1 MRLRGIPQQTGL
13 ENQPQDVGRCGV
25 RILPGMRRGEEM
37 QIMTEN
43 SESGEL
49 PKTLTSSEGMPSE
62 EFVRNLPKVEL
73 HCHLDGSLR
82 LASIWDLAQSRGV
95 QFPANSLEELGA
107 LFSVPKKAAR
117 SLVDYLKRF
126 DYTLAVL
133 QDAEAL
139 SRAAYELAV
148 DNAAENVLY
157 LEVRYSPIL
166 HTKKSM
172 KLIQVMDSVLDG
184 LERAQRETGIK
195 TGVIVCGLRNIS
207 PQTSLRLAE
216 MTVAYKYQGVVG
228 FDLAGFE
235 DKYPAKDHSEAFY
248 LIRKNNINCTVHA
261 GEAYGPDSIKQ
272 ALHNLNTHRIGHGTR
287 LKEDGDLLNYVND
300 HRIPLEICLTS
311 NVQTGAVRSLEEHP
325 LRLYY
330 DRGLRV
336 TLNTDNRLMSDTTL
350 TKEYLIACRTFGL
363 TEQDLKNIT
372 IMGFKSAFLSHKE
385 KVQLLDRVLKIL
397 NKKQTP
403 F

>member
-1 MRLRGIPQQTGL
+1 MDEMQEQYDLSEPSDGTGL
-13 ENQPQDVGRCGV
+13 
-25 RILPGMRRGEEM
+25 I
-37 QIMTEN
+37 
-43 SESGEL
+43 
-49 PKTLTSSEGMPSE
+49 PSE
-62 EFVRNLPKVEL
+62 ETIRALPKVEL
-73 HCHLDGSLR
+73 HCHLDGSMR
-82 LASIWDLAQSRGV
+82 LETIWDLARSRNV
-95 QFPANSLEELGA
+95 KLPAKSLDELRE
-107 LFSVPKKAAR
+107 LFLPQTTPR
-117 SLVDYLKRF
+117 DLVDYLGRF
-126 DYTLAVL
+126 EYTLAVL

-139 SRAAYELAV
+139 TRTAYELAM

-166 HTKKSM
+166 HTHKGM
-172 KLIQVMDSVLDG
+172 KLTQVMNAVLDG
-184 LERAQRETGIK
+184 LAKAEREADIK

-207 PQTSLRLAE
+207 PDVSLRLAE
-216 MTVAYKYQGVVG
+216 LTVAYKHQGVVG

-235 DKYPAKDHSEAFY
+235 DNYPAKDHNGAFY

-300 HRIPLEICLTS
+300 HRIPLEICLSS
-311 NVQTGAVRSLEEHP
+311 NVHTGAVKSLEEHP

-330 DRGLRV
+330 DWGLRL

-350 TKEYLIACRTFGL
+350 TNEYLIACQTFGL
-363 TEQDLKNIT
+363 TKRDLKNII
-372 IMGFKSAFLSHKE
+372 IMGFKSAFMSHKD
-385 KVQLLDRVLKIL
+385 KVAILSRVLRMLSKE
-397 NKKQTP
+397 QVP

>member
-1 MRLRGIPQQTGL
+1 MMDDTRHPFDPLR
-13 ENQPQDVGRCGV
+13 
-25 RILPGMRRGEEM
+25 
-37 QIMTEN
+37 
-43 SESGEL
+43 
-49 PKTLTSSEGMPSE
+49 PSE
-62 EFVRNLPKVEL
+62 EPGEIPSEDFIRSLPKVDL

-82 LASIWDLAQSRGV
+82 LETIWDLAQGRQV
-95 QFPANSLEELGA
+95 ALPARTLEGLRT
-107 LFSVPKKAAR
+107 LFSPGNVPR
-117 SLVDYLKRF
+117 NLVDYLKRF

-139 SRAAYELAV
+139 TRAAYELAL

-166 HTKKSM
+166 HTRKGM
-172 KLIQVMDSVLDG
+172 KLTQVMNAVLDG
-184 LERAQRETGIK
+184 LARAEREVDIK
-195 TGVIVCGLRNIS
+195 TGVIVCGIRNIS
-207 PQTSLRLAE
+207 PETSLRLAE
-216 MTVAYKYQGVVG
+216 LTVAYKHQGVVG

-235 DKYPAKDHSEAFY
+235 DNYPAKEHNEAFY

-300 HRIPLEICLTS
+300 HRIPMEICLSS
-311 NVQTGAVRSLEEHP
+311 NVHTGSIRSLDEHP

-330 DRGLRV
+330 DWGLRL

-350 TKEYLIACRTFGL
+350 TREYLAACRKFGL
-363 TEQDLKNIT
+363 TAQDVTNII
-372 IMGFKSAFLSHKE
+372 IMGFKSAFMPHKN
-385 KVQLLDRVLKIL
+385 KVSFLDRVLKIL
-397 NKKQTP
+397 RRKQTP

>member
-1 MRLRGIPQQTGL
+1 
-13 ENQPQDVGRCGV
+13 
-25 RILPGMRRGEEM
+25 
-37 QIMTEN
+37 MTE
-43 SESGEL
+43 SPDHFDL
-49 PKTLTSSEGMPSE
+49 LQPSE
-62 EFVRNLPKVEL
+62 DPGEIPSEDLVHSLPKVEL

-82 LASIWDLAQSRGV
+82 LETIWDLAKSRSV
-95 QFPANSLEELGA
+95 ALPASSLDELRL
-107 LFSVPKKAAR
+107 LFNPQNTQR
-117 SLVDYLKRF
+117 NLVDYLKRF

-139 SRAAYELAV
+139 ARAAYELAL

-166 HTKKSM
+166 HTRKGM
-172 KLIQVMDSVLDG
+172 KLTRVMNAVLDG
-184 LERAQRETGIK
+184 LAKAEREVDIQ
-195 TGVIVCGLRNIS
+195 TGVIVCGIRNIS
-207 PQTSLRLAE
+207 SDTSLRLAE
-216 MTVAYKYQGVVG
+216 LTVAYKHQGVVG

-235 DKYPAKDHSEAFY
+235 DHYPAKEHNEAFY

-300 HRIPLEICLTS
+300 HRIPLEICLSS
-311 NVQTGAVRSLEEHP
+311 NVHTGSLKSLDEHP

-330 DRGLRV
+330 DWGLRL

-350 TKEYLIACRTFGL
+350 TKEYLTACRSFGL
-363 TEQDLKNIT
+363 TERDLKNII
-372 IMGFKSAFLSHKE
+372 IMGFKSAFMSHKN
-385 KVQLLDRVLKIL
+385 KVNFLDRVLKIL
-397 NKKQTP
+397 RKKQTP

>member
-1 MRLRGIPQQTGL
+1 MSTRDDREKFDSVKP
-13 ENQPQDVGRCGV
+13 
-25 RILPGMRRGEEM
+25 
-37 QIMTEN
+37 
-43 SESGEL
+43 SEGSGEV
-49 PKTLTSSEGMPSE
+49 PSE
-62 EFVRNLPKVEL
+62 DFIRSLPKVEL

-82 LASIWDLAQSRGV
+82 LETIWELAQSRGV
-95 QFPANSLEELGA
+95 SLPANSLDELHS
-107 LFSVPKKAAR
+107 LFLLPKKTPR
-117 SLVDYLKRF
+117 SLVEYLKRF

-139 SRAAYELAV
+139 TRAAYELAL
-148 DNAAENVLY
+148 DNAAENILY

-166 HTKKSM
+166 HTRKGM
-172 KLIQVMDSVLDG
+172 KLTQVMNAVLDG
-184 LERAQRETGIK
+184 LARAEREVDIK
-195 TGVIVCGLRNIS
+195 TGVIVCGIRNIS
-207 PQTSLRLAE
+207 PETSLRLAE
-216 MTVAYKYQGVVG
+216 LTVAYKHQGVVG

-235 DKYPAKDHSEAFY
+235 DQYPAKDHNEAFY

-311 NVQTGAVRSLEEHP
+311 NVHTGAVKSLQEHP

-330 DRGLRV
+330 DWGLRL
-336 TLNTDNRLMSDTTL
+336 TLNTDNRLMSETTL
-350 TKEYLIACRTFGL
+350 TKEYLTACRTFGL
-363 TEQDLKNIT
+363 TEQDLKSIT
-372 IMGFKSAFLSHKE
+372 IMGFKSAFMSHKS
-385 KVQLLDRVLKIL
+385 KVSLLDRVLRIL

>member
-1 MRLRGIPQQTGL
+1 
-13 ENQPQDVGRCGV
+13 
-25 RILPGMRRGEEM
+25 
-37 QIMTEN
+37 MTEEHEVFAN
-43 SESGEL
+43 SEDQ
-49 PKTLTSSEGMPSE
+49 PSE
-62 EFVRNLPKVEL
+62 EFIRNLPKVDL

-82 LASIWDLAQSRGV
+82 PETIWELAQNREV
-95 QFPANSLEELGA
+95 NLPANSLEELREI
-107 LFSVPKKAAR
+107 FSLQKKTPR
-117 SLVDYLKRF
+117 SLVEYLKRF

-133 QDAEAL
+133 QDVEAL

-166 HTKKSM
+166 HTRKGL
-172 KLIQVMDSVLDG
+172 KLIQVMDAVLEG
-184 LERAQRETGIK
+184 LARAEREVGIK
-195 TGVIVCGLRNIS
+195 TGVIICGIRNIN
-207 PQTSLRLAE
+207 PETSLRLAE
-216 MTVAYKYQGVVG
+216 LTVAYKHQGVVG

-235 DKYPAKDHSEAFY
+235 DKYPAKAHNEAFY

-287 LKEDGDLLNYVND
+287 LREDGDLLNYVND
-300 HRIPLEICLTS
+300 HRIPLEICVTS
-311 NVQTGAVRSLEEHP
+311 NVHTGAVKSIEEHP

-330 DRGLRV
+330 DCGLRV

-350 TKEYLIACRTFGL
+350 TKEYLMASRIFGF
-363 TEQDLKNIT
+363 TEQDLKNIAV
-372 IMGFKSAFLSHKE
+372 MGFKSAFMSHKD
-385 KVQLLDRVLKIL
+385 KVSLLDRVLKIL

>member
-1 MRLRGIPQQTGL
+1 MNEEQNL
-13 ENQPQDVGRCGV
+13 ERFDPL
-25 RILPGMRRGEEM
+25 LPSDEP
-37 QIMTEN
+37 
-43 SESGEL
+43 GEL
-49 PKTLTSSEGMPSE
+49 PSE
-62 EFVRNLPKVEL
+62 EFIRQLPKVDL
-73 HCHLDGSLR
+73 HCHLDGSMR
-82 LASIWDLAQSRGV
+82 LETIWDLAVSRKV
-95 QFPANSLEELGA
+95 ELPAKSPDELRA
-107 LFSVPKKAAR
+107 LFSIKPASHR
-117 SLVDYLKRF
+117 SLVEYLKRF

-133 QDAEAL
+133 QDARAL
-139 SRAAYELAV
+139 TRAAYELAI

-157 LEVRYSPIL
+157 LEVRYSPVL
-166 HTKKSM
+166 HTRRGM
-172 KLIQVMDSVLDG
+172 KLTQVMNAVLEG
-184 LERAQRETGIK
+184 LACAERETGIK

-207 PQTSLRLAE
+207 PDTSLRLAE
-216 MTVAYKYQGVVG
+216 LTVAYKHQGVVG

-235 DKYPAKDHSEAFY
+235 DQYPAKEHNEAFY

-287 LKEDGDLLNYVND
+287 LREDGDLLNYVND

-311 NVQTGAVRSLEEHP
+311 NVQTGAVSSLEEHP

-330 DRGLRV
+330 DWGLRV

-350 TKEYLIACRTFGL
+350 SQEYFTASRIFGL
-363 TEQDLKNIT
+363 TERDLKNIT
-372 IMGFKSAFLSHKE
+372 IMGFKSAFISHRH
-385 KVQLLDRVLKIL
+385 KVSLLDRVLKIL

>member
-1 MRLRGIPQQTGL
+1 MKGIQ
-13 ENQPQDVGRCGV
+13 
-25 RILPGMRRGEEM
+25 
-37 QIMTEN
+37 
-43 SESGEL
+43 ESYDPL
-49 PKTLTSSEGMPSE
+49 KPSE
-62 EFVRNLPKVEL
+62 EPGEIPSEDFIRSLPKVEL

-82 LASIWDLAQSRGV
+82 LETIWDLARSRGV
-95 QFPANSLEELGA
+95 ALPADSLEELRV
-107 LFSVPKKAAR
+107 LFSPQKTSR
-117 SLVDYLKRF
+117 DLVEYLKRF

-139 SRAAYELAV
+139 NRAAYELAI

-157 LEVRYSPIL
+157 MEVRYSPIL
-166 HTKKSM
+166 HTRKGL
-172 KLIQVMDSVLDG
+172 KLTQVMNAVLDG
-184 LERAQRETGIK
+184 LTRAEREVDIK
-195 TGVIVCGLRNIS
+195 TGVIVCGIRNIS
-207 PQTSLRLAE
+207 PDTSLRLAE
-216 MTVAYKYQGVVG
+216 LTVAYKHQGVVG

-235 DKYPAKDHSEAFY
+235 DHYPAKDHNNAFY

-300 HRIPLEICLTS
+300 HRIPMEICVSS
-311 NVQTGAVRSLEEHP
+311 NLQTGAVNSLEEHP

-330 DRGLRV
+330 DWGLRV

-350 TKEYLIACRTFGL
+350 TKEYMIACQAFGL
-363 TEQDLKNIT
+363 TKRDLKNII
-372 IMGFKSAFLSHKE
+372 IMGFKSAFMPHKN
-385 KVQLLDRVLKIL
+385 KVSFLDRVLKIL
-397 NKKQTP
+397 RKEQTP

>member
-1 MRLRGIPQQTGL
+1 MK
-13 ENQPQDVGRCGV
+13 ENQDQFDP
-25 RILPGMRRGEEM
+25 LKPSEEPGE
-37 QIMTEN
+37 I
-43 SESGEL
+43 
-49 PKTLTSSEGMPSE
+49 PAE
-62 EFVRNLPKVEL
+62 EFVRSLPKVDL

-82 LASIWDLAQSRGV
+82 PNTIWALSQSRGV
-95 QFPANSLEELGA
+95 KLPATSLEEVSA
-107 LFSVPKKAAR
+107 LFKPQQTPQN
-117 SLVDYLKRF
+117 LVDYLKRF
-126 DYTLAVL
+126 EYTLAVL

-139 SRAAYELAV
+139 TRAAYELAL

-166 HTKKSM
+166 HTRKGM
-172 KLIQVMDSVLDG
+172 KLTQVMNAVLDG
-184 LERAQRETGIK
+184 LAKAAREADIK
-195 TGVIVCGLRNIS
+195 TGVIVCGIRNIS
-207 PQTSLRLAE
+207 PETSLRLAE
-216 MTVAYKYQGVVG
+216 LTVAYKHQGVVG

-235 DKYPAKDHSEAFY
+235 DQYPAKEHKEAFY

-311 NVQTGAVRSLEEHP
+311 NVHTGAVKSLEEHP

-330 DRGLRV
+330 DWGLRL

-350 TKEYLIACRTFGL
+350 TEEYLTACRTYGL
-363 TEQDLKNIT
+363 TRQDLKNII
-372 IMGFKSAFLSHKE
+372 IMGFKSAFMSHRDKAGF
-385 KVQLLDRVLKIL
+385 LDRVLKIL
-397 NKKQTP
+397 RKSQTP

>member
-1 MRLRGIPQQTGL
+1 MSTLSETYERLNPSNAPGETPT
-13 ENQPQDVGRCGV
+13 EEVV
-25 RILPGMRRGEEM
+25 RA
-37 QIMTEN
+37 
-43 SESGEL
+43 
-49 PKTLTSSEGMPSE
+49 
-62 EFVRNLPKVEL
+62 LPKVEL
-73 HCHLDGSLR
+73 HCHLDGSMR
-82 LASIWDLAQSRGV
+82 VETIWELAQGRKV
-95 QFPANSLEELGA
+95 KLPAKSVKDLKR
-107 LFSVPKKAAR
+107 LFNPKSAGR

-139 SRAAYELAV
+139 NRAAYELAM

-166 HTKKSM
+166 HTRKGM
-172 KLIQVMDSVLDG
+172 KLTQVMNAVLDG
-184 LERAQRETGIK
+184 LARAEKEADIK
-195 TGVIVCGLRNIS
+195 TGVIVCGIRNIS
-207 PQTSLRLAE
+207 PETSLRLAE
-216 MTVAYKYQGVVG
+216 MTVAYKHQGVVG

-235 DKYPAKDHSEAFY
+235 DNYPAKEHTEAFY

-311 NVQTGAVRSLEEHP
+311 NVQTGAVKSLESHP

-330 DRGLRV
+330 DWGLRV
-336 TLNTDNRLMSDTTL
+336 TLNTDNRLMSNTTV
-350 TKEYLIACRTFGL
+350 TNEYLTACRIFGF
-363 TEQDLKNIT
+363 TEQDLKNVI
-372 IMGFKSAFLSHKE
+372 IMGFKSSFMPYKT
-385 KVQLLDRVLKIL
+385 KVTLLDRVLKML
-397 NKKQTP
+397 RKQQTP

>member
-1 MRLRGIPQQTGL
+1 MAEKGT
-13 ENQPQDVGRCGV
+13 VAV
-25 RILPGMRRGEEM
+25 TEE
-37 QIMTEN
+37 I
-43 SESGEL
+43 
-49 PKTLTSSEGMPSE
+49 PSE
-62 EFVRNLPKVEL
+62 DFIRNLPKVDL

-82 LASIWDLAQSRGV
+82 PETIWDLAKSRSIAL
-95 QFPANSLEELGA
+95 PAGSLEELRVV
-107 LFSVPKKAAR
+107 FSPQKKTIG
-117 SLVDYLKRF
+117 SLVEYLKRF
-126 DYTLAVL
+126 EYTLAVL

-139 SRAAYELAV
+139 NRAAYELAI

-166 HTKKSM
+166 HTKKGL
-172 KLIQVMDSVLDG
+172 KLIQVMDAVLEG
-184 LERAQRETGIK
+184 LARAKSEVGIQ
-195 TGVIVCGLRNIS
+195 TGVIVCGIRNIN
-207 PQTSLRLAE
+207 PETSLRLAE
-216 MTVAYKYQGVVG
+216 LTVAYKHQGVVG

-235 DKYPAKDHSEAFY
+235 DKYPAKAHNDAFY

-287 LKEDGDLLNYVND
+287 LREDGDLLNYVND

-311 NVQTGAVRSLEEHP
+311 NVHTGAVKSVEEHP

-330 DRGLRV
+330 DCGLRV

-350 TKEYLIACRTFGL
+350 TKEYLTACQIFGF
-363 TEQDLKNIT
+363 TERDLKNMI
-372 IMGFKSAFLSHKE
+372 IMGFKSAFMSHRD
-385 KVQLLDRVLKIL
+385 KVNLLDRVLRIL

>member
-1 MRLRGIPQQTGL
+1 MKAAQ
-13 ENQPQDVGRCGV
+13 
-25 RILPGMRRGEEM
+25 
-37 QIMTEN
+37 
-43 SESGEL
+43 ESYDPL
-49 PKTLTSSEGMPSE
+49 KPSE
-62 EFVRNLPKVEL
+62 EPGEIPSEDFIRALPKVDL

-82 LASIWDLAQSRGV
+82 PETIWDLAQTRKV
-95 QFPANSLEELGA
+95 ELPAKSLDELRA
-107 LFSVPKKAAR
+107 LFSPQATSR
-117 SLVDYLKRF
+117 DLVDYLKRF

-133 QDAEAL
+133 QDTEAL
-139 SRAAYELAV
+139 QRAAYELAI

-166 HTKKSM
+166 HTRRGL
-172 KLIQVMDSVLDG
+172 KLTQVMNAVLDG
-184 LERAQRETGIK
+184 LARAEHEADIK
-195 TGVIVCGLRNIS
+195 TGVIVCGIRNIS
-207 PQTSLRLAE
+207 PDISLRLAE
-216 MTVAYKYQGVVG
+216 LTVAYKHQGVVG

-235 DKYPAKDHSEAFY
+235 DHYPAKDHNEAFY

-300 HRIPLEICLTS
+300 HRIPLEICVSS
-311 NVQTGAVRSLEEHP
+311 NVQTGAVNSLEEHP

-330 DRGLRV
+330 DWGLRV

-350 TKEYLIACRTFGL
+350 TKEYLLACQAFGL
-363 TEQDLKNIT
+363 TKRDLKNII
-372 IMGFKSAFLSHKE
+372 IMGFKSAFMPHKN
-385 KVQLLDRVLKIL
+385 KVSFLDRVLKIL
-397 NKKQTP
+397 RKEQTP